1 MKIRQFLMFS
11 MFLVLSSSY
20 ILERLS
26 EALPDYKV
34 SRNSKIYFISAE
46 PQKNLDMAQLH
57 LMNGMETRNGTVL
70 TTPTATGF
78 LIPSKD
84 DDTLLV
90 IVPANFTGFL
100 YITEIEN
107 INVYGLPQDLTVIN
121 FQPGTNLFFNLD
133 FQAQTFIQKIPVA
146 KNVIISET
154 VSFIGVTGVPEG
166 NGTLFFNSS
175 SIPGLTTYNQ
185 LELEMEIFN
194 FQSNGIDVKYE
205 ISYGLRQGIDINYS
219 GLWMTRSYPIW
230 PDYQAKEYGILNHQ
244 NDPITL
250 SMMCRFPI
258 HTNFYTVNVT
268 LINADKSIQPP
279 IILNSTL
286 DIFVKS
292 VSAFSGIKI
301 EGGGPYSI
309 QYELWD
315 PLATTVGYE
324 TSTKAGGSLNFWMGL
339 VLAGILN
346 LL

>member
-1 MKIRQFLMFS
+1 ML
-11 MFLVLSSSY
+11 LVLSNSY

-26 EALPDYKV
+26 DALPDYQV
-34 SRNSKIYFISAE
+34 SRSSKIFFISAE

-57 LMNGMETRNGTVL
+57 LMNGMETRNGTTL
-70 TTPTATGF
+70 TTPTASGSLTP

-100 YITEIEN
+100 YITEMEN
-107 INVYGLPQDLTVIN
+107 INVYALPQNSSVIN
-121 FQPGTNLFFNLD
+121 FQPGTNVFFNLD
-133 FQAQTFIQKIPVA
+133 FQAQTFIQKIPLA
-146 KNVIISET
+146 KNVVISDT
-154 VSFIGVTGVPEG
+154 VSFKGLTGIPEE

-185 LELEMEIFN
+185 LELDMEIFN

-205 ISYGLRQGIDINYS
+205 ISYGMRQGVDFNYS
-219 GLWMTRSYPIW
+219 GLWMTRSYPRW
-230 PDYQAKEYGILNHQ
+230 PDYQAKEYGILNNQ

-258 HTNFYTVNVT
+258 HTNLYTVNIT
-268 LINADKSIQPP
+268 LINSDKSIQPP
-279 IILNSTL
+279 IIINSTS

-324 TSTKAGGSLNFWMGL
+324 TSTKSGGSFNFWICL

-346 LL
+346 FLL